1 MQKFEVKGHEASLL
15 PDGEWRLV
23 WNDEFDGTELD
34 RTKWDYRMS
43 MMGKEWQAW
52 TDEGVHLDGNS
63 NAVFTLMMKNGRPVS
78 SQLQTGY
85 TYFVD
90 GKEDGKITDFTSHR
104 RNFILI
110 STEVKGYRYEDHQ
123 PVKEA
128 FDNIGDTFVVDHV
141 RVFER
146 EN

>member
-52 TDEGVHLDGNS
+52 TDEGY
-63 NAVFTLMMKNGRPVS
+63 TLTATVTLCLP
-78 SQLQTGY
+78 
-85 TYFVD
+85 
-90 GKEDGKITDFTSHR
+90 
-104 RNFILI
+104 
-110 STEVKGYRYEDHQ
+110 
-123 PVKEA
+123 
-128 FDNIGDTFVVDHV
+128 
-141 RVFER
+141 
-146 EN
+146 